1 MDGAKGLVK
10 QLVLLKFKDDTPIEK
25 IEQLI
30 KGYTNLVTL
39 IGPLKEG
46 TDVSTGYMSQGFTHV
61 FEFIF
66 GSVEDV
72 AAYVAHPA
80 HLEVAKE
87 FSPYFNSVL
96 SLLTNQL
103 LWSYLNKKS
112 RDQFSQE
119 MRKLL

>member
-10 QLVLLKFKDDTPIEK
+10 QLVLLKLKDDTPVEK

-30 KGYTNLVTL
+30 KDYTNLVTL
-39 IGPLKEG
+39 INPLKEFHWG
-46 TDVSTGYMSQGFTHV
+46 TDVSTRYMSQGFTHV

-87 FSPYFNSVL
+87 FSPYFEKCIVFAYKPTTVEL
-96 SLLTNQL
+96 P
-103 LWSYLNKKS
+103 
-112 RDQFSQE
+112 
-119 MRKLL
+119 